1 MRRLLALLIALA
13 LSLSLAGCG
22 GSEESASTGTA
33 ETEAAAET
41 TEGKTRAGAAQQP
54 DEAQTGFEEIV
65 VFDDEK
71 CLVKITGVD
80 PENDWGY
87 TVNVY
92 LENRLT
98 DENLY
103 FEAGLASVNGIEAG
117 LLFAFGLPAG
127 KNTNKEIQLLD
138 RRLYMPDVGDFTDIE
153 LTFAVAPYALS
164 GYVATQESVHIYPY
178 GEENAVKYVRAA
190 QPEDIVLVDNDDAS
204 IIVTGF
210 EMDSVWGYTVDLY
223 LVNKTDRELYLG
235 CYVHSI
241 NGIEADLNGSQFV
254 RGGHVAFPSM
264 IWSASALEEH
274 GIETVE
280 EIEIQYWLDDPD
292 RPGSGVNETV
302 TLKP

>member
-98 DENLY
+98 DKDLY
-103 FEAGLASVNGIEAG
+103 FDLGQESVNGIETYSVFSAEI
-117 LLFAFGLPAG
+117 PAG
-127 KNTNKEIQLLD
+127 KNTNEEIRLLD
-138 RRLYMPDVGDFTDIE
+138 RKLYMPEVGDFTDIE
-153 LTFAVAPYALS
+153 LTFVVGLSALS
-164 GYVATQESVHIYPY
+164 DVAAQESVHIYPY

-223 LVNKTDRELYLG
+223 LVNKTDRELCLG

-254 RGGHVAFPSM
+254 SGGHVAFPSM

-292 RPGSGVNETV
+292 QPGSAVNETV

>member
-22 GSEESASTGTA
+22 GSEESASTGMA

-41 TEGKTRAGAAQQP
+41 AEGKTGAGAAQQP
-54 DEAQTGFEEIV
+54 DEAQTGFEEII

-138 RRLYMPDVGDFTDIE
+138 RKLYMPDVGDFTDIE
-153 LTFAVAPYALS
+153 LTFVVGLSALS
-164 GYVATQESVHIYPY
+164 DVAAQESVHIYPY

-254 RGGHVAFPSM
+254 SGGHVAFPSM

-292 RPGSGVNETV
+292 QPGSAVNETV

>member
-22 GSEESASTGTA
+22 GSEESASTGMA

-41 TEGKTRAGAAQQP
+41 AEGKTGAGAAQQP
-54 DEAQTGFEEIV
+54 DEAQTGFEEII

-98 DENLY
+98 DKDLY
-103 FEAGLASVNGIEAG
+103 FDLGQESVNGIETYSVFSAEI
-117 LLFAFGLPAG
+117 PAG
-127 KNTNKEIQLLD
+127 KNTNEEIRLLD
-138 RRLYMPDVGDFTDIE
+138 RKLYMPDVGDFTDIE
-153 LTFAVAPYALS
+153 LTFVVGLSALS
-164 GYVATQESVHIYPY
+164 DVAAQESVHIYPY

-254 RGGHVAFPSM
+254 SGGHVAFPSM

-292 RPGSGVNETV
+292 QPGSAVNETV

>member
-22 GSEESASTGTA
+22 GSEESASTGMA

-41 TEGKTRAGAAQQP
+41 AEGKTGAGAAQQP
-54 DEAQTGFEEIV
+54 DEAQTGFEEII

-127 KNTNKEIQLLD
+127 KNTNEEIRLLD
-138 RRLYMPDVGDFTDIE
+138 RKLYMPEVGDFTDIE
-153 LTFAVAPYALS
+153 LTFAVAPNALS
-164 GYVATQESVHIYPY
+164 GYVAAQESVHIYPY

-254 RGGHVAFPSM
+254 SGGHVAFPSM

-292 RPGSGVNETV
+292 QPGSAVNETV

>member
-22 GSEESASTGTA
+22 GSEESASTGMA

-41 TEGKTRAGAAQQP
+41 AEGKTGAGAAQQP
-54 DEAQTGFEEIV
+54 DEAQTGFEEII

-87 TVNVY
+87 TVKVY

-127 KNTNKEIQLLD
+127 KNTNEEIRLLD
-138 RRLYMPDVGDFTDIE
+138 RKLYMPEVGDFTDIE
-153 LTFAVAPYALS
+153 LTFAVAPDALS
-164 GYVATQESVHIYPY
+164 GYVAAQESVHIYPY

-254 RGGHVAFPSM
+254 SGGHVAFPSM

-292 RPGSGVNETV
+292 QPGSAVNETV